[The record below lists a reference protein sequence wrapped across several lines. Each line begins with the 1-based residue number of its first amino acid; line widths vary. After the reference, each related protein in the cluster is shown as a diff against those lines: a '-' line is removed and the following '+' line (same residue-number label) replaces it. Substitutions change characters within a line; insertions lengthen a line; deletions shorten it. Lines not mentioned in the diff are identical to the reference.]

1 MGRAATQPQRPSS
14 ILEAKDRGGDGE
26 ARLVLLEN
34 RAVVALDPLL
44 GELERVLHQRC
55 DALFRRDGHAA
66 PAAVERRRTGQRGA
80 SGEEEVSLT

>member
-1 MGRAATQPQRPSS
+1 M
-14 ILEAKDRGGDGE
+14 GGDGE

-55 DALFRRDGHAA
+55 DNLFRRDGRAA
-66 PAAVERRRTGQRGA
+66 PARAVERGEDRSARSGRRTG
-80 SGEEEVSLT
+80 GESHLKRQTGKHTDG